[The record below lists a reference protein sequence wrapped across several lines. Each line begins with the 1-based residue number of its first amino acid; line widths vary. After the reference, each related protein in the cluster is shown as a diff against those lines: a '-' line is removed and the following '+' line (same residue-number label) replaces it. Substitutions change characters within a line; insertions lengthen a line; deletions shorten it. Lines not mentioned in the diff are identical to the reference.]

1 MRVAAGEHCAMTTD
15 PFPSSYPRWA
25 ISLLV
30 LGTFLIVNAIGLSV
44 FRACAAELTG
54 WPRMFALAT
63 LGYGLY
69 LAAPLAVAALLFGRG
84 RMFAA
89 LGLTAS
95 PWTAL
100 MLAAACTAVVW
111 IGYAASASPVPTEG
125 LAVAITR
132 SALLPGTAEELL
144 FRAFLF
150 GFLHRF
156 AGWHFLPAALLSSLI
171 FGLEHW
177 YQGNAASQALGI
189 VALTGIGGLWWSWLL
204 VKWRWNVWVPIAFHV
219 SLNAAWET
227 FDVADNALGPAAT
240 VVLRLAC
247 IALSI
252 VATVVVARRRE
263 RLTISDLKET
273 RGLRAQPRDDASI

>member
-1 MRVAAGEHCAMTTD
+1 MAAGENCAMTTD
-15 PFPSSYPRWA
+15 HFTSRYPRWA

-30 LGTFLIVNAIGLSV
+30 LSTFLIVNAIGLSA
-44 FRACAAELTG
+44 FRAWAGDLTG
-54 WPRMFALAT
+54 WPRMFALAI

-69 LAAPLAVAALLFGRG
+69 LAAPLAVAAVLFGRR

-95 PWTAL
+95 PWPAL
-100 MLAAACTAVVW
+100 VLATACTGVVW

-132 SALLPGTAEELL
+132 SALLPGAAEELL

-156 AGWHFLPAALLSSLI
+156 AGWRFLPAALLSSLI

-177 YQGNAASQALGI
+177 YQGNAASQALGV

-204 VKWRWNVWVPIAFHV
+204 EKWRWNVWVPIAFHV
-219 SLNAAWET
+219 SLNAAWEI
-227 FDVADNALGPAAT
+227 FDVADNALGPAET
-240 VVLRLAC
+240 VGLRLAC
-247 IALSI
+247 IALSV
-252 VATVVVARRRE
+252 VATVVIARRHE
-263 RLTISDLKET
+263 RSTNSGLKEM
-273 RGLRAQPRDDASI
+273 RAQGSSSM